1 MSCGHDREGE
11 RAMIL
16 RRLSQSLK
24 EQNWTAIAIEFVLLV
39 LGVFLGIQVSNWN
52 AERETREKAAV
63 FTARLKDDLRMEAWR
78 YQFLL
83 AYYRDVRDS
92 TEAAADALSGKAPL
106 SNEAFLVNAYRA
118 TQYKQGASRRAT
130 YDELI
135 STGSIG
141 LIEDRKLLGLA
152 VRAYSLATIDNIV
165 KEAVESPYRAL
176 FRMSIP
182 NDVQRAL
189 ARQCGD
195 RYVRFGDYRGF
206 DKVIDYPCKTGL
218 PDATIDAAANALRAD
233 PQTLRFLRLRV
244 ADLES
249 RLADMT
255 GNNRDVLAGFL
266 AIAKEQPDA
275 RTAE

>member
-1 MSCGHDREGE
+1 
-11 RAMIL
+11 MIL
-16 RRLSQSLK
+16 LRLSQSLR
-24 EQNWTAIAIEFVLLV
+24 EQNWMAIAIEFVLLV

-52 AERETREKAAV
+52 AERETKQKAAV

-78 YQFLL
+78 YRFLL
-83 AYYRDVRDS
+83 EYYRDVRDA
-92 TEAAADALSGKAPL
+92 TEAAADALSGEAPL

-118 TQYKQGASRRAT
+118 TQYKQGAPRRAT

-141 LIEDRKLLGLA
+141 LIEDRKLLVLA
-152 VRAYSLATIDNIV
+152 VGAYNLATIDNVV
-165 KEAVESPYRAL
+165 KEAIESPYRAL

-195 RYVRFGDYRGF
+195 RYIKFGDYRGF
-206 DKVIDYPCKTGL
+206 DHVIDFPCKPGL
-218 PDATIDAAANALRAD
+218 PDATIDAAADALRAD

-249 RLADMT
+249 RLGDLA
-255 GNNRDVLAGFL
+255 GNNRDVLDGFVE
-266 AIAKEQPDA
+266 IAKEQP
-275 RTAE
+275 